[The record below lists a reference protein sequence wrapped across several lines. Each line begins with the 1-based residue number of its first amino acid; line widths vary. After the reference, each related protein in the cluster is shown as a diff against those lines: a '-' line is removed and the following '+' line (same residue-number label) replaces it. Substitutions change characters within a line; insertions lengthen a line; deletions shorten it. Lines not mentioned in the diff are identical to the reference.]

1 MSRRAYVNLWVD
13 RYLAS
18 LISVS
23 IGRTPIMR
31 GKVSGLA
38 SSLRPIIYNSERNS
52 S

>member
-23 IGRTPIMR
+23 TGRAPTMR

-38 SSLRPIIYNSERNS
+38 SSLRPIIYNPERDPS
-52 S
+52 